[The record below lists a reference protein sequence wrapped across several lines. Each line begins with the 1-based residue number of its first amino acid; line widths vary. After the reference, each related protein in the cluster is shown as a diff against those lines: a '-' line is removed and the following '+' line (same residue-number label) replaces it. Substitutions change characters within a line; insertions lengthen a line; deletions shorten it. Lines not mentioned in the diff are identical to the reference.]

1 MNEKLSDFIRIKRLI
16 KKHTQQ
22 SLADKIGVT
31 RQTYANWEENPI
43 EISISKLLLIQEAL
57 EEDILIFFSEYVAN
71 CN

>member
-31 RQTYANWEENPI
+31 RQTYVNWEKNPI